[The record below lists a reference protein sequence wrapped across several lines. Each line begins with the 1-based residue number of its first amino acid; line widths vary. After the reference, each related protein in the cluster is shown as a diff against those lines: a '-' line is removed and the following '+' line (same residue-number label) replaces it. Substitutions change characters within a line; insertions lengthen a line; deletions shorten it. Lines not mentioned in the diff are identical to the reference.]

1 MPKINLPNK
10 TKDRKFSVWSKKRH
24 LWKKSHMTQTDGDV
38 YHALGEV
45 LKESILWISILWN
58 TTQNNLQT
66 QFNTY
71 QITNDNFHRT
81 KTKQT
86 KITICMET
94 QKAPHRHSN
103 LEKRSRA
110 RGINLPDFT
119 LYYKATVI
127 STV

>member
-1 MPKINLPNK
+1 MLLEN
-10 TKDRKFSVWSKKRH
+10 
-24 LWKKSHMTQTDGDV
+24 
-38 YHALGEV
+38 V

-58 TTQNNLQT
+58 TTQNNPQI

-71 QITNDNFHRT
+71 QVTNDDFHRT

-94 QKAPHRHSN
+94 QKAPNRHTN
-103 LEKRSRA
+103 LEKKSRA
-110 RGINLPDFT
+110 GEINLPDFT